1 MLALRVT
8 KIISVTGVVLALL
21 MTIGTANTR
30 AASHKSRHVQRHRLA
45 RHHAARRN
53 QGPSQEQT
61 IEEIFPPGHKFTP
74 EEKAEASAL
83 GAFVDNGMWKDA
95 FKYTNHA
102 LKAHP
107 ERWWLQAAR
116 AAAASNLNLSLIHI

>member
-8 KIISVTGVVLALL
+8 KIISVSGLVLALL
-21 MTIGTANTR
+21 MTIGTASTR
-30 AASHKSRHVQRHRLA
+30 AASHKSRHLQRHRIA
-45 RHHAARRN
+45 RHHAAKHN

-102 LKAHP
+102 LKAH
-107 ERWWLQAAR
+107 RDGWWLHAAR
-116 AAAASNLNLSLIHI
+116 GAAP